1 MPEDHEWAE
10 FLDRLIHDVR
20 EPLRSIHAFSEL
32 LRETAANRLG
42 ADGEEA
48 LGQILS
54 GTSRIRTLV
63 DGISGYA
70 LALREN
76 GETSGSGKVSMQ
88 LAFNLALDALNSQI
102 LASHATVTAEAL
114 PRVDMPLERL
124 IQLFENLIGNSLKF
138 RSEAPPEVR
147 ILARSENDGS
157 TVQVEDN
164 GIGIDAVE
172 CERVFAPFAR
182 IHGRKYPGVGLGL
195 TICRKIVEAHGGE
208 IRLSPGSAGGAIC
221 TFWLPAV

>member
-1 MPEDHEWAE
+1 MLEDGDWAE

-32 LRETAANRLG
+32 LRETAVNRLG

-63 DGISGYA
+63 DGVSGYA

-76 GETSGSGKVSMQ
+76 SDKSGSARVSMQ

-102 LASHATVTAEAL
+102 LESNAIVTAEDL
-114 PRVDMPLERL
+114 PRVGVPLERL
-124 IQLFENLIGNSLKF
+124 IQLFENLIANSLKF
-138 RSEAPPEVR
+138 RTELPPKVH
-147 ILARSENDGS
+147 ISAHPENDGW
-157 TVQVEDN
+157 TVQIADN
-164 GIGIDAVE
+164 GIGIDPAD

-182 IHGRKYPGVGLGL
+182 VHGRKYPGPGLGL
-195 TICRKIVEAHGGE
+195 TVCRKIVETHGGE
-208 IRLSPGSAGGAIC
+208 IRISPGSNGGAVC
-221 TFWLPAV
+221 TFWLPAA